1 MCELPVSPRA
11 HAPYGPAEFLQF
23 AREPLHLALK
33 PFHGLTHTSA
43 KFGTLLLD
51 PVEQVGTTLWPE
63 LKFFVACRAVLV
75 ASFVMLAATAV
86 MLEFVLAMGTVVFAV
101 ALAMVITVALAMVIT
116 VALAVVITVALAVVI
131 AVALAV
137 VIAVALAVVTA
148 VALAV
153 VLAVALAM
161 VIAVALAMVTAV
173 ALAVVIA
180 ALVVVFGVVIPMYF
194 MGPTVRKSL
203 HQHLVHMLEGT
214 RFHHLSETLGHGAAT
229 FEPVVMAVPCVALG
243 IAAIAL
249 AMGAVTSTFGAFTN
263 DPALGTVAFD
273 TKFLIHAISTL
284 SLVEDSPALEEAV
297 TPLAF
302 PNTTQQAAKVQ
313 ASLDQVLDV
322 HVLAVDRRPN
332 IDADVTG
339 VPATVSP

>member
-1 MCELPVSPRA
+1 M
-11 HAPYGPAEFLQF
+11 
-23 AREPLHLALK
+23 
-33 PFHGLTHTSA
+33 
-43 KFGTLLLD
+43 
-51 PVEQVGTTLWPE
+51 EQVGTTLWPE

-101 ALAMVITVALAMVIT
+101 ALAMVITVALA
-116 VALAVVITVALAVVI
+116 VVITVALAVVI

-137 VIAVALAVVTA
+137 VIAVALAVVIA

>member
-1 MCELPVSPRA
+1 VCELPVSPRA
-11 HAPYGPAEFLQF
+11 YASYGPAEFLQF
-23 AREPLHLALK
+23 TREPLDLALK
-33 PFHGLTHTSA
+33 PFHGLAHTSA
-43 KFGTLLLD
+43 NCGTPLLD
-51 PVEQVGTTLWPE
+51 PVEPVGTILWPE
-63 LKFFVACRAVLV
+63 PEFFVACRAVLV

-86 MLEFVLAMGTVVFAV
+86 MLEFVLAMGTVVTAAV
-101 ALAMVITVALAMVIT
+101 
-116 VALAVVITVALAVVI
+116 
-131 AVALAV
+131 
-137 VIAVALAVVTA
+137 LAVVTA
-148 VALAV
+148 AVLAV
-153 VLAVALAM
+153 VLAVATTMVLAA
-161 VIAVALAMVTAV
+161 VIAVVTAAV
-173 ALAVVIA
+173 LAVVLAVATTMVLAAVIAVVTAAVLAVVLAVATTMVLAAVLA
-180 ALVVVFGVVIPMYF
+180 ALVVVFGVVIPMPF
-194 MGPTVRKSL
+194 MSPTVRKSL

-214 RFHHLSETLGHGAAT
+214 RVHHLSEMLGYGAAT

-284 SLVEDSPALEEAV
+284 SLVEDSRALEEV
-297 TPLAF
+297 ILPLAF

-332 IDADVTG
+332 IDADVAG
-339 VPATVSP
+339 VPATVSL

>member
-116 VALAVVITVALAVVI
+116 VALAVVI

-137 VIAVALAVVTA
+137 VIA

-263 DPALGTVAFD
+263 DPALETVAFD

>member
-101 ALAMVITVALAMVIT
+101 ALAMVITVALA
-116 VALAVVITVALAVVI
+116 VVITVALAVVI

-137 VIAVALAVVTA
+137 VIAVALAVVIA

>member
-101 ALAMVITVALAMVIT
+101 ALAMVITVALA
-116 VALAVVITVALAVVI
+116 VVI

-137 VIAVALAVVTA
+137 VIA

>member
-101 ALAMVITVALAMVIT
+101 ALAMVITVALAM
-116 VALAVVITVALAVVI
+116 VITVALAVVI

>member
-86 MLEFVLAMGTVVFAV
+86 MLEFVLAMGTVVFA
-101 ALAMVITVALAMVIT
+101 VALAMVIT

>member
-116 VALAVVITVALAVVI
+116 VALAVVIT
-131 AVALAV
+131 
-137 VIAVALAVVTA
+137 VALAVVTA

>member
-101 ALAMVITVALAMVIT
+101 ALAMVITVALAM
-116 VALAVVITVALAVVI
+116 VITVALAVVI

-263 DPALGTVAFD
+263 DPALETVAFD